1 MLTIVN
7 DTPQIRTSGYRES
20 GLSWMPPIEEGR
32 IGTMKA
38 KRSNQSVST
47 KSSHPRNKNV
57 IFISYSHE
65 DREWMDRLAGHLAV
79 LQSQNLLTLWDDRRI
94 GAGSEW
100 EREIKEAI
108 EQSSVAILL
117 ITANFLRSKFIMG
130 FEIPRLL
137 QRRER
142 EGVEIIPVIAKPCC
156 WKHVE
161 WLSRMNMYPRDAQAL
176 SCGSAHEIDEQL
188 ADLAS
193 VLMSKVD
200 SSPGRARPLRA
211 ADSEP
216 KETRA
221 RAQSGKTAGADNA
234 DTSPRRA
241 AVDKLLKLIVTEAGV
256 TPSETAVPISDGER
270 FRIGRGSANDLVL
283 EDKLNVVSKFH
294 AEIRRCGSSF
304 CLYDLGSRNFTVRN
318 EQRLKTGEAVELQ
331 SGDVIGIGTF
341 RIECEITIPAND
353 DDRTH
358 FARDYV
364 NPFIES
370 AAHMGKAIKQI
381 GAKYDQEATS
391 RRLPALRE
399 ALEEVIKGGV
409 EPEAAKL
416 VGEVLLELGSR
427 TGTDWSATNRRTP
440 LDPSE

>member
-1 MLTIVN
+1 MN
-7 DTPQIRTSGYRES
+7 
-20 GLSWMPPIEEGR
+20 
-32 IGTMKA
+32 A
-38 KRSNQSVST
+38 KRIHQSVNT
-47 KSSHPRNKNV
+47 KSSHSRNKNV
-57 IFISYSHE
+57 IFVSYSHE

-130 FEIPRLL
+130 VEIPRLL

-142 EGVEIIPVIAKPCC
+142 EGVQIIPVIAKPCC

-161 WLSRMNMYPRDAQAL
+161 WLNRMNMYPRDAQAL
-176 SCGSAHEIDEQL
+176 SCGNDHQIDEQL

-200 SSPGRARPLRA
+200 STPGKARPVRA

-221 RAQSGKTAGADNA
+221 QAQSGKTAGVDNA
-234 DTSPRRA
+234 DASPRRA
-241 AVDKLLKLIVTEAGV
+241 VADKLLKLIVTKAGG
-256 TPSETAVPISDGER
+256 TPSETAIPISDGER

-294 AEIRRCGSSF
+294 AEIRCCGSSF

-318 EQRLKTGEAVELQ
+318 EQRLKTGESVELQ
-331 SGDVIGIGTF
+331 SGDIIEIGAF
-341 RIECEITIPAND
+341 RIECEITIPAAD

-358 FARDYV
+358 FAGDYV

-370 AAHMGKAIKQI
+370 AAQVAKGIRQI
-381 GAKYDQEATS
+381 EAKYEQEATS

-399 ALEEVIKGGV
+399 ALEEMIKGGMDQ
-409 EPEAAKL
+409 EATKL
-416 VGEVLLELGSR
+416 VGKVLLELGSR
-427 TGTDWSATNRRTP
+427 TGRHRSPKGEGDQQAA
-440 LDPSE
+440 